1 MGLDY
6 RRCDEC
12 GGRVPREIESCP
24 SCGRFDGSLRQLA
37 TFGRLL
43 AIGGPALLAW
53 IVVIGMPDGVLGE
66 PGASIVEAGAIG
78 VGLAPLACALLW
90 LVGQRRRRDPR
101 SFAARIEAT
110 EARLEELERDLEH
123 TERRILA
130 ARRDLDDEKSPRASA
145 VLRRELEHDR
155 RLRAAQ
161 RRLIE
166 QLEDRRERLAIERFK
181 AELVYFEACRD
192 APVDA
197 PAEARALA
205 ARIEALRCSLGE
217 HREEAWE
224 RVLEDA
230 RVLHRQLARG
240 VARLEAAR
248 RLDPLAHADLHVDPH
263 APSDERAAD
272 ELEDRMELHLER
284 IERGFDAIDELNAD
298 LDDPDASGMR
308 LRVDDEVLA
317 ALEAE
322 LEEAPRE
329 LGKRTSV
336 DGL

>member
-12 GGRVPREIESCP
+12 GARSPREIESCP
-24 SCGRFDGSLRQLA
+24 SCGRFGGSLRQLA
-37 TFGRLL
+37 TVTRLL
-43 AIGGPALLAW
+43 AIGGPALVAL
-53 IVVIGMPDGVLGE
+53 VVVMGMPDGFFHE
-66 PGASIVEAGAIG
+66 PGSSLVEAAAFG
-78 VGLAPLACALLW
+78 VGLAPLAGALLW
-90 LVGQRRRRDPR
+90 LVRQGRRRDPR
-101 SFAARIEAT
+101 SYAARIEAT
-110 EARLEELERDLEH
+110 EARLVELEHDLDQ
-123 TERRILA
+123 TERRIHA
-130 ARRDLDDEKSPRASA
+130 ARRELDDEKRPRAAS
-145 VLRRELEHDR
+145 VLRRELEQDR

-166 QLEDRRERLAIERFK
+166 QLEDRRQRLSIERFK
-181 AELVYFEACRD
+181 SELAYFEACRD
-192 APVDA
+192 AQVDA
-197 PAEARALA
+197 PQEARALA

-217 HREEAWE
+217 HHEEAWE

-240 VARLEAAR
+240 VARLDAAR
-248 RLDPLAHADLHVDPH
+248 RLDPLAHADLHVDPIASH
-263 APSDERAAD
+263 DERAGD

-284 IERGFDAIDELNAD
+284 IERGFDALDELNAD
-298 LDDPDASGMR
+298 LDDPDASGLR

-322 LEEAPRE
+322 VEDAPRE